1 MLRSLPTRPPRRF
14 ALPPLAPALSA
25 AALLAWGA
33 GGIAA
38 QDRFD
43 DPALVSIRVELGAG
57 DAQPR
62 DWDGKLS
69 VSGGEAV
76 GVSSRRANLD
86 DRIDGNSWKLASWQG
101 PNHWYP
107 APKPQP
113 VTGVPVNIFNPG
125 LIVDVRGRGRVAFE
139 TEQGGFQVDLADLSY
154 GRAQRFLGGGVV
166 IDRAVAARKIS
177 ADDGRQNDF
186 ASLASGPD
194 GQLWAAW
201 VAYRGGANEVLLRHY
216 DGNAWGEIQTVTDKP
231 GDVFLAKVAR
241 VNDAG
246 GGASDD
252 GGGRVW
258 VVWSDQ
264 IDGNRDLYARAFDGS
279 LGSPLNS
286 TSRSPVQRLSEA
298 PQPDLYHNAAA
309 DSKGRIWVVWQGFRG
324 GQADIFARFHDGE
337 KWSPAQK
344 ISTSAA
350 NDWEPAIAVGG
361 GGNVYAAWDTYD
373 KGNYDVLTR
382 RYDGE
387 SWQSIVPLADT
398 PKFEAH
404 VTLACDDEDR
414 LWAAWSESGAQWGK
428 DNGFGIEQEA
438 TRLYEWRKIAV
449 AALDGGRWLEP
460 AVALD
465 DTLPAELQDKND
477 LPTVQ
482 PDGAGGVWV
491 FFRHRNP
498 RIKDIITDFEA
509 HRAAWELWG
518 VRYAGGSWGEPVF
531 FPHSTGRMDARSAF
545 VRADDGGIAAAW
557 PTDNRDFSA
566 MIFEQADIYVGK
578 IHAPPAAG
586 ALAMRP
592 RAQPEIAVYPIH
604 PNEARDLETIRN
616 YEIRSGGKTYKIY
629 RGDTHRHTEFSMDG
643 YNDGSLLQAY
653 RYAID
658 AASLDYY
665 ANSEHNFM
673 GGPDVE
679 YHDWLLQQF
688 VDCFHLPGRFTP
700 LFAYERSVRY
710 PNGHRNIIFAKRG
723 IRPFPISIEETG
735 GLFAFATEEVTK
747 RSANPEPVGT
757 KDLYAY
763 LKRNDG
769 IAISHTSATRMGTDW
784 RDNDPEVEP
793 LVEIYQGDRVSAEYE
808 GAPRAA
814 YAGNPRSAPGGYEP
828 AGFVWN
834 AWAKGYKL
842 GVQAASDHVATH
854 ISYAC
859 TISEDGS
866 REGLLAAM
874 RKRHSYGAT
883 DNIVLD
889 YRLRAGGKE
898 YLQGDIVAAPCDFRL
913 SLRVIGPEPIRQI
926 DIIRNQE
933 FVHTRQN
940 LGRDVSFEF
949 ADAEAPP
956 GESYYYARVQQADG
970 QIAWSSP
977 IWVTVGR

>member
-1 MLRSLPTRPPRRF
+1 MSARRF
-14 ALPPLAPALSA
+14 HFLGLLLLIGIGALPGQEA
-25 AALLAWGA
+25 
-33 GGIAA
+33 
-38 QDRFD
+38 FD
-43 DPALVSIRVELGAG
+43 DSAIVSIRVQLGVG
-57 DAQPR
+57 DKQPTA
-62 DWDGKLS
+62 WDGDLS
-69 VSGGEAV
+69 VSGGELTGLA
-76 GVSSRRANLD
+76 GLRPKPD
-86 DRIDGNSWKLASWQG
+86 DSITGNSWKTASWQG
-101 PNHWYP
+101 PNFRYP
-107 APKPQP
+107 AFKHQP
-113 VTGVPVNIFNPG
+113 VTGIPVNIFSPG
-125 LIVDVRGRGRVAFE
+125 LVADFRARGGRTRVSFE
-139 TEQGGFQVDLADLSY
+139 TEQGNFRVDLRNLPL
-154 GRAQRFLGGGVV
+154 GRTQRFLGG
-166 IDRAVAARKIS
+166 RAVVDRTITTQKIS
-177 ADDGRQNDF
+177 DDGRQNDF

-241 VNDAG
+241 V
-246 GGASDD
+246 SDD
-252 GGGRVW
+252 NAGGGRVW
-258 VVWSDQ
+258 VVWSDR

-279 LGSPLNS
+279 LSDTG
-286 TSRSPVQRLSEA
+286 RSPIQRLSEA
-298 PQPDLYHNAAA
+298 PQPDLYHNVAA
-309 DSKGRIWVVWQGFRG
+309 DSKGRVWVVWQGFRG

-350 NDWEPAIAVGG
+350 NDWEPAIAADG

-387 SWQSIVPLADT
+387 SWQGVVPLADT

-428 DNGFGIEQEA
+428 DDGFGIEQEG
-438 TRLYEWRKIAV
+438 TRLYEWRGMSVAV
-449 AALDGGRWLEP
+449 LDGGRWLEP
-460 AVALD
+460 AAALD
-465 DTLPAELQDKND
+465 DALPADLSGDRND
-477 LPTVQ
+477 SPVIRA
-482 PDGAGGVWV
+482 DGAGGVWV
-491 FFRHRNP
+491 FFRRRNP
-498 RIKDIITDFEA
+498 RIKDIVSDFYA
-509 HRAAWELWG
+509 FYATWELWG
-518 VRYAGGSWGEPVF
+518 VRYAGGSWSEPVY
-531 FPHSTGRMDARSAF
+531 FPHSRGRMDMRSGF

-578 IHAPPAAG
+578 IAKPPAAG

-665 ANSEHNFM
+665 ANSEHNYL

-688 VDCFHLPGRFTP
+688 ADCLHLPGRFIP

-723 IRPFPISIEETG
+723 VRPFRISLEEFST
-735 GLFAFATEEVTK
+735 LFPFSTEEVTM
-747 RSANPEPVGT
+747 RFANPDPVGT

-763 LKRNDG
+763 LKQNDG
-769 IAISHTSATRMGTDW
+769 IAISHTSATNMGTDW

-814 YAGNPRSAPGGYEP
+814 YGGNPRSAPGGYKP
-828 AGFVWN
+828 AGYVWN

-842 GVQAASDHVATH
+842 GVQAASDHVSTH

-866 REGLLAAM
+866 REGLLDAM

-898 YLQGDIVAAPCDFRL
+898 YLQGDIAAVAGDFRL
-913 SLRVIGPEPIRQI
+913 SLRVIGTEPIRQI
-926 DIIRNQE
+926 DIIKNQE
-933 FVHTRQN
+933 FVLTRHN
-940 LGRDVSFEF
+940 LERDVSFEF
-949 ADAEAPP
+949 SDAEPTP
-956 GESYYYARVQQADG
+956 GENYYYVRVQQDDG

-977 IWVTVGR
+977 IWVTTGAAR